1 MSTALRGHVGSH
13 AADTLKSNACESK
26 SGAWSPMRYALTNTR
41 NCTERSRTFQLK
53 SPFVGHKWCG
63 VFHLLF
69 VKLGEARR
77 RRQHQAQRFWLAGY
91 VEENEVR
98 QSLRTAS
105 CV

>member
-41 NCTERSRTFQLK
+41 NYQNVQNVPVKINLRWSQVVW
-53 SPFVGHKWCG
+53 S
-63 VFHLLF
+63 HLLF

-91 VEENEVR
+91 VEENEMR
-98 QSLRTAS
+98 QSLRTTS

>member
-1 MSTALRGHVGSH
+1 MR
-13 AADTLKSNACESK
+13 KQK
-26 SGAWSPMRYALTNTR
+26 WSLEPYAICVDEHTQLH
-41 NCTERSRTFQLK
+41 RTFQLK